1 LNIDSAIN
9 AVMRLIVM
17 LHVPNNTFKQLLLG
31 ALTLGF
37 GTLGIAQ
44 LGLAQS
50 PVILNPPSLEIYSG
64 TAKDL
69 GNIPEKS
76 SILWLSGVGGDVDN
90 EEVEEFPYEIRHT
103 DSVILQLDRY
113 STPNDENASS
123 KKSLG
128 DDVTIP
134 FTHF

>member
-1 LNIDSAIN
+1 
-9 AVMRLIVM
+9 M

-31 ALTLGF
+31 ALTFGF

-50 PVILNPPSLEIYSG
+50 PVILNPPPLETYSG

-69 GNIPEKS
+69 GNILERS
-76 SILWLSGVGGDVDN
+76 STLWLSGVGGGGDN
-90 EEVEEFPYEIRHT
+90 VEVEEFPYEIRHS
-103 DSVILQLDRY
+103 DSVIPQLERY
-113 STPNDENASS
+113 STPNDGNASS

-134 FTHF
+134 FTRF

>member
-1 LNIDSAIN
+1 
-9 AVMRLIVM
+9 M

-31 ALTLGF
+31 ALILGF

-44 LGLAQS
+44 LSLAQS
-50 PVILNPPSLEIYSG
+50 PMILNPPVLETYSG

-76 SILWLSGVGGDVDN
+76 SILWLSGVGGDADN

-103 DSVILQLDRY
+103 DSVMPQLDQY
-113 STPNDENASS
+113 STPNDENESS
-123 KKSLG
+123 KRQLG
-128 DDVTIP
+128 GGMVVPLTL
-134 FTHF
+134 F

>member
-1 LNIDSAIN
+1 
-9 AVMRLIVM
+9 MRLIVM

-37 GTLGIAQ
+37 GSLGIPQ

-50 PVILNPPSLEIYSG
+50 PVILNPPPLETYSG

-76 SILWLSGVGGDVDN
+76 SILWLSGVGGDGDH
-90 EEVEEFPYEIRHT
+90 EDVEAYPYEIRPT
-103 DSVILQLDRY
+103 DAVIPPLDQY
-113 STPNDENASS
+113 STPNDENESS
-123 KKSLG
+123 KRILG
-128 DDVTIP
+128 GGMVFP
-134 FTHF
+134 VKLF

>member
-1 LNIDSAIN
+1 
-9 AVMRLIVM
+9 M
-17 LHVPNNTFKQLLLG
+17 LHVPNNTFTQLLLG

-50 PVILNPPSLEIYSG
+50 PVITNPPTLETYSG

-76 SILWLSGVGGDVDN
+76 SILWLSGVGGDADN

-103 DSVILQLDRY
+103 DFAMPQLDRY

-128 DDVTIP
+128 DSMVVP
-134 FTHF
+134 LKLF

>member
-1 LNIDSAIN
+1 
-9 AVMRLIVM
+9 M
-17 LHVPNNTFKQLLLG
+17 LHVPNNIFKQLLLG

-50 PVILNPPSLEIYSG
+50 PVITNPPNLETYSG

-76 SILWLSGVGGDVDN
+76 SILWLSGVGGDGDN

-103 DSVILQLDRY
+103 DFVIPQLDRY

-128 DDVTIP
+128 DDVKVP
-134 FTHF
+134 FTRF